1 MNGRTLVKKHRFL
14 IDYASKTL
22 LIFPRT
28 FRYFLFVRC
37 RNLKG
42 KFGIFLRYI
51 LLKYLAKQCGENV
64 CIKENVFLYNIEN
77 LSIGSNVSIHPL
89 CYLDAKGGLYIG
101 DNVSIAHN
109 CSLISFNH
117 TYSDPNTPIKY
128 NVLVDGEIRIES
140 DVWIGCGVRILAGV
154 TINKRS
160 IVAAGAVVN
169 KTIPSHTIS
178 AGIPAIPIKNII

>member
-1 MNGRTLVKKHRFL
+1 
-14 IDYASKTL
+14 
-22 LIFPRT
+22 
-28 FRYFLFVRC
+28 
-37 RNLKG
+37 
-42 KFGIFLRYI
+42 
-51 LLKYLAKQCGENV
+51 
-64 CIKENVFLYNIEN
+64 
-77 LSIGSNVSIHPL
+77 
-89 CYLDAKGGLYIG
+89 LDAKGGLYIG

-117 TYSDPNTPIKY
+117 TYSDPNTQIKY

>member
-1 MNGRTLVKKHRFL
+1 MAKKYRFL
-14 IDYASKTL
+14 IDFISNMTR
-22 LIFPRT
+22 IFPRS
-28 FRYFLFVRC
+28 FRCFMLVRS
-37 RNLKG
+37 RNFKG
-42 KFGIFLRYI
+42 KFGIVVRYI
-51 LLKYLAKQCGENV
+51 LLKHLVKQCGENV
-64 CIKENVFLYNIEN
+64 CIMENVFLHNLEN

-89 CYLDAKGGLYIG
+89 CYIDAKGGLYIG

-117 TYSDPNTPIKY
+117 TYSDPNLSIKY
-128 NVLVDGEIRIES
+128 NPLIDGEIRIES

-154 TINKRS
+154 TVNGRS

-169 KTIPSHTIS
+169 KTLPPHIIA